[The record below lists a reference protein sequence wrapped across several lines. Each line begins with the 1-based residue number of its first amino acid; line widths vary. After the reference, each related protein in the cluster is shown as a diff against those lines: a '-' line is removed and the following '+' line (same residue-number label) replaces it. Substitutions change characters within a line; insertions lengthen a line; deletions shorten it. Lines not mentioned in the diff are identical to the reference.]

1 MYLLHFLIQIKGD
14 GDSKD
19 ICPYTGFHVVGKK
32 NPKQPHP
39 KTLQNQQKN
48 LKKNPLGHFGEFCHH
63 KRRNTKR
70 FRKGASQ
77 LLAWCVGI
85 SPLKVYLLFLL
96 GIAGQTRIP
105 GGQISLPFCGL
116 QRNSSCAG
124 LQQVELRREVG
135 WAAVDGMCA
144 APSDGE
150 AVLMAQPCW

>member
-1 MYLLHFLIQIKGD
+1 MCLLHFLIQIK

-32 NPKQPHP
+32 NKTKQPTP
-39 KTLQNQQKN
+39 KHFKTNRKTS
-48 LKKNPLGHFGEFCHH
+48 KNPLCHFGEFCHH

-85 SPLKVYLLFLL
+85 SPLKVYLMFLQ
-96 GIAGQTRIP
+96 GFAGQTRIP

-116 QRNSSCAG
+116 QRNSSSAG
-124 LQQVELRREVG
+124 LQQVEPRREVG
-135 WAAVDGMCA
+135 GLRWMGCV
-144 APSDGE
+144 
-150 AVLMAQPCW
+150 QPPVMGRLC